1 MSHKALDSR
10 HSIDSCT
17 LRLHTWRPF
26 RTTTST
32 AAAAAT
38 TTTTATPPKTL
49 ELSDS
54 NPYSYSYN
62 GAHTHTKRPCLADR
76 ATTTTKTPP
85 FPIDAAIDMSKLSL
99 IDDDNANKK
108 NRIYNCGSFS
118 LIARKRRRRGS
129 RSVSG
134 RSSDRSGT
142 RRCCSVGASA
152 AYGTCSD
159 LPVTDSSGEL
169 FVNGDSNWGSDVSE
183 ARNSRKERD
192 GGGGGGSGVSGS
204 GDKENLG
211 LGFGLIGGF
220 DAQGNES
227 GYGSEP
233 GYRGDAEFGY
243 GDEFDEEED
252 DPRLLF
258 WGDRFGG
265 EPDSKMEMAGEN
277 SFSDQKTHYRC
288 RRKKHDCRMVYSLR

>member
-1 MSHKALDSR
+1 MSQKKALDSR

-17 LRLHTWRPF
+17 IHLHTWRPF
-26 RTTTST
+26 RTTRTLGPSD
-32 AAAAAT
+32 
-38 TTTTATPPKTL
+38 TTTTATSYSK
-49 ELSDS
+49 
-54 NPYSYSYN
+54 PYSYSYN
-62 GAHTHTKRPCLADR
+62 GAHTKRPCLSDR
-76 ATTTTKTPP
+76 ATAKTPS
-85 FPIDAAIDMSKLSL
+85 FIDAAIDMSKLSL
-99 IDDDNANKK
+99 IDDDNNNKNKSK
-108 NRIYNCGSFS
+108 NPIYKCGSFS

-169 FVNGDSNWGSDVSE
+169 FVNGDGNWGSDVSE
-183 ARNSRKERD
+183 ARNSRRERD
-192 GGGGGGSGVSGS
+192 GGGGGGGGGVSGS
-204 GDKENLG
+204 GDKENSGLG
-211 LGFGLIGGF
+211 LGLIGGF
-220 DAQGNES
+220 DIQGNES

-252 DPRLLF
+252 DTRLLF
-258 WGDRFGG
+258 WGDRNGVRGLEVLVGQKWREQKNDPFGG
-265 EPDSKMEMAGEN
+265 YEEGK
-277 SFSDQKTHYRC
+277 
-288 RRKKHDCRMVYSLR
+288 